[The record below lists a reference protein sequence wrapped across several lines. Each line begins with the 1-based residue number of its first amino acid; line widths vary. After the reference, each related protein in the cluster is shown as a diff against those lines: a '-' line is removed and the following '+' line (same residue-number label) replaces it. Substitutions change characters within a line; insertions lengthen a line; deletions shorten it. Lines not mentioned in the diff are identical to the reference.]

1 MTLPRPVLIAILGLA
16 LCAAA
21 FLATRSA
28 NDTGSTVTSVPS
40 QPSPIVKH
48 TPAKPAKHGNA
59 AARAHKSVPAK
70 QPSAAEKATA
80 APRAATSPQTAT
92 GPEATTTKPA
102 TPPKPAISPE
112 VRKTLPAIKALA
124 SGKVVVFFFT
134 QPGAADD
141 TGAAIA
147 VRGVALDKNVKVFKV
162 GLKDLE
168 TYRPVLAG
176 PGVSQI
182 PAIVVVKAG
191 HKGRLLQGFVDA
203 RTLRQT
209 VADARGWEPPRPRPR

>member
-28 NDTGSTVTSVPS
+28 NDTGSAVTSVTP
-40 QPSPIVKH
+40 QPSPVVRH
-48 TPAKPAKHGNA
+48 PAKPVKPVTHAKQHKVAPVQQQSPADGAAA
-59 AARAHKSVPAK
+59 AARAAK
-70 QPSAAEKATA
+70 AQTTA
-80 APRAATSPQTAT
+80 AAPTKTHPATSA
-92 GPEATTTKPA
+92 KPA
-102 TPPKPAISPE
+102 VSPE
-112 VRKTLPAIKALA
+112 VAKTLPAIKALA

-147 VRGVALDKNVKVFKV
+147 VRGVAHDKSVKVFRV
-162 GLKDLE
+162 GLGDLE

-176 PGVSQI
+176 AGVTQI

-209 VADARGWEPPRPRPR
+209 VADARR

>member
-1 MTLPRPVLIAILGLA
+1 MTLPRPVLIAILGFA

-40 QPSPIVKH
+40 QQSPIVKH
-48 TPAKPAKHGNA
+48 PPAKPAKPAAKAHKAVPSQPSAAAKANA
-59 AARAHKSVPAK
+59 AARA
-70 QPSAAEKATA
+70 ATK
-80 APRAATSPQTAT
+80 PQA
-92 GPEATTTKPA
+92 TTKPA
-102 TPPKPAISPE
+102 TPPKPAVSPE

-124 SGKVVVFFFT
+124 GGKVVVFFFT

-147 VRGVALDKNVKVFKV
+147 IRGLKQDKSVKVFKV
-162 GLKDLE
+162 GLSELE

-176 PGVSQI
+176 AGVSQI

-191 HKGRLLQGFVDA
+191 HKGHLLQGFVDA
-203 RTLRQT
+203 RTLR
-209 VADARGWEPPRPRPR
+209 P

>member
-48 TPAKPAKHGNA
+48 RAATPAKPAKHGNA
-59 AARAHKSVPAK
+59 AAKAHKAVPAK
-70 QPSAAEKATA
+70 QQSAAEKANA
-80 APRAATSPQTAT
+80 AARAAVAPSTS
-92 GPEATTTKPA
+92 TTTKPA
-102 TPPKPAISPE
+102 TPPKPAVSPE

-147 VRGVALDKNVKVFKV
+147 VRGLAPDKNVKVFKV

-176 PGVSQI
+176 AGVSQI

-209 VADARGWEPPRPRPR
+209 VADARR

>member
-28 NDTGSTVTSVPS
+28 NDTGSAVTSVAPE
-40 QPSPIVKH
+40 PSPVVKH
-48 TPAKPAKHGNA
+48 PAKPVKPVHPAKAKQHKAIPAKQSPADGAAAAARAATPQVNATKPQASATPAKPA
-59 AARAHKSVPAK
+59 V
-70 QPSAAEKATA
+70 
-80 APRAATSPQTAT
+80 
-92 GPEATTTKPA
+92 
-102 TPPKPAISPE
+102 SPE
-112 VRKTLPAIKALA
+112 LRKTLPAIKALG
-124 SGKVVVFFFT
+124 SGKVVVFFFS

-147 VRGVALDKNVKVFKV
+147 IRGLAYDKNVKVFKV
-162 GLKDLE
+162 GLSDLV

-176 PGVSQI
+176 AGVSQI

-191 HKGRLLQGFVDA
+191 HKGRLLQGYVDA

-209 VADARGWEPPRPRPR
+209 VADARR

>member
-1 MTLPRPVLIAILGLA
+1 MTLPRPVLIALLGVA

-28 NDTGSTVTSVPS
+28 SDTNSAVTTVTPQPHKTPVHKAVKPAGKPAAPAHGAKTHKAAPAAKKPATEKS
-40 QPSPIVKH
+40 QATTPAPAQAKPV
-48 TPAKPAKHGNA
+48 TPGNPAKPA
-59 AARAHKSVPAK
+59 V
-70 QPSAAEKATA
+70 
-80 APRAATSPQTAT
+80 T
-92 GPEATTTKPA
+92 G
-102 TPPKPAISPE
+102 E
-112 VRKTLPAIKALA
+112 VAKTLPAIKALA
-124 SGKVVVFFFT
+124 AGKVVVFFFT

-147 VRGVALDKNVKVFKV
+147 VRGVAHDKSVKVFRV
-162 GLKDLE
+162 GLGDLE

-176 PGVSQI
+176 AGVTQI

-209 VADARGWEPPRPRPR
+209 VADARR

>member
-28 NDTGSTVTSVPS
+28 NDTGSAVTSVTPA
-40 QPSPIVKH
+40 PVTKHPAVKPVKPVH
-48 TPAKPAKHGNA
+48 PAKQHKLVPVHAKPAVKPHA
-59 AARAHKSVPAK
+59 VAK
-70 QPSAAEKATA
+70 PQASATKPQATA
-80 APRAATSPQTAT
+80 
-92 GPEATTTKPA
+92 KPA
-102 TPPKPAISPE
+102 TPEKPTVSPE
-112 VRKTLPAIKALA
+112 LAKTLPAIKAL
-124 SGKVVVFFFT
+124 GRGEVVVFFFS

-147 VRGVALDKNVKVFKV
+147 IRGLAHEKNVKVFKV
-162 GLKDLE
+162 GLNELV

-176 PGVSQI
+176 AGVSQV

-191 HKGRLLQGFVDA
+191 HKARLLQGFVDA

-209 VADARGWEPPRPRPR
+209 VADARR

>member
-28 NDTGSTVTSVPS
+28 NDTGSTVTSVMP
-40 QPSPIVKH
+40 QPAPVVKH
-48 TPAKPAKHGNA
+48 HATKPVKPVHPAAKSHKVAPLKPHAQAKTHA
-59 AARAHKSVPAK
+59 AAV
-70 QPSAAEKATA
+70 
-80 APRAATSPQTAT
+80 APTKPQA
-92 GPEATTTKPA
+92 TTKPA
-102 TPPKPAISPE
+102 TPAKPAVSPE
-112 VRKTLPAIKALA
+112 VAKTLPAIKAL
-124 SGKVVVFFFT
+124 GRGDVVVFFFT

-147 VRGVALDKNVKVFKV
+147 VRGLAHEKNVKVFKV
-162 GLKDLE
+162 GLGDLE

-176 PGVSQI
+176 AGVSQV

-191 HKGRLLQGFVDA
+191 HKARLLQGFVDA

-209 VADARGWEPPRPRPR
+209 VADARR

>member
-1 MTLPRPVLIAILGLA
+1 MTLPRPVLIAVLGLA

-48 TPAKPAKHGNA
+48 TPAKPAKHGSA
-59 AARAHKSVPAK
+59 AAKAHKSVPAA
-70 QPSAAEKATA
+70 QPSAAEKANA
-80 APRAATSPQTAT
+80 AARAATSPQA
-92 GPEATTTKPA
+92 ATKPA
-102 TPPKPAISPE
+102 TPPKPAVSPE

-147 VRGVALDKNVKVFKV
+147 VRGLAQDKKVKVFKV

-176 PGVSQI
+176 AGVSQT
-182 PAIVVVKAG
+182 PAIVAVKAG

-209 VADARGWEPPRPRPR
+209 VADARR

>member
-48 TPAKPAKHGNA
+48 TPAKPAKHAGA
-59 AARAHKSVPAK
+59 AAKAHKTVPAK

-80 APRAATSPQTAT
+80 VARAATNPQTAT
-92 GPEATTTKPA
+92 KPQATTKPA
-102 TPPKPAISPE
+102 TPPKPAVSPE

-124 SGKVVVFFFT
+124 NGKVAVFFFT

-147 VRGVALDKNVKVFKV
+147 IRGLAPDKNVKVFKV

-176 PGVSQI
+176 AGVSQI

-209 VADARGWEPPRPRPR
+209 VADARR

>member
-28 NDTGSTVTSVPS
+28 NDTGSAVTSVAP
-40 QPSPIVKH
+40 QPAPVVNHSATKPVKPVH
-48 TPAKPAKHGNA
+48 HGVKPHKLVPAKPQPLAKPKPHA
-59 AARAHKSVPAK
+59 VAPAITK
-70 QPSAAEKATA
+70 
-80 APRAATSPQTAT
+80 PQA
-92 GPEATTTKPA
+92 TTKPA
-102 TPPKPAISPE
+102 TPAKPAVSPE
-112 VRKTLPAIKALA
+112 VAKTLPAIKAL
-124 SGKVVVFFFT
+124 GRGDVVVFFFT

-147 VRGVALDKNVKVFKV
+147 VRGLAHAKNVKVFKV
-162 GLKDLE
+162 GLGDLE

-176 PGVSQI
+176 AGVSQV

-191 HKGRLLQGFVDA
+191 HKARLLQGFVDA

-209 VADARGWEPPRPRPR
+209 VADARR

>member
-28 NDTGSTVTSVPS
+28 NDTGSAVTSVAP
-40 QPSPIVKH
+40 QPSPVVKH
-48 TPAKPAKHGNA
+48 PAKPVKPVHRAVKPHKVVATKPHSPAKPHA
-59 AARAHKSVPAK
+59 AA
-70 QPSAAEKATA
+70 A
-80 APRAATSPQTAT
+80 APVKPQA
-92 GPEATTTKPA
+92 TTKPA
-102 TPPKPAISPE
+102 TPAKPPVSPE
-112 VRKTLPAIKALA
+112 VAKTLPAIKALGRGDVA
-124 SGKVVVFFFT
+124 VFFFT

-147 VRGVALDKNVKVFKV
+147 VRGLAHEKNVKVFKV
-162 GLKDLE
+162 GLNDLE

-176 PGVSQI
+176 AGVSQV

-191 HKGRLLQGFVDA
+191 HKARLLQGFVDA

-209 VADARGWEPPRPRPR
+209 VADARR

>member
-1 MTLPRPVLIAILGLA
+1 MTLPRPVLIAVLGLA

-28 NDTGSTVTSVPS
+28 NDTGSAVTSVPV
-40 QPSPIVKH
+40 QPTPIVKH
-48 TPAKPAKHGNA
+48 PAPKPAGPGKA
-59 AARAHKSVPAK
+59 AARAHKAVPA
-70 QPSAAEKATA
+70 QPGMAAKANA
-80 APRAATSPQTAT
+80 AARAATTPQA
-92 GPEATTTKPA
+92 TTKPA
-102 TPPKPAISPE
+102 KPAKPAVSPE
-112 VRKTLPAIKALA
+112 VAKTLPAIKALA
-124 SGKVVVFFFT
+124 GGKVVVFFFT

-147 VRGVALDKNVKVFKV
+147 VRGLAQDKSVKVFKV

-176 PGVSQI
+176 AGVSQI

-191 HKGRLLQGFVDA
+191 RKGRLLQGFVDA
-203 RTLRQT
+203 RPLRQT
-209 VADARGWEPPRPRPR
+209 VADARR

>member
-1 MTLPRPVLIAILGLA
+1 MTLPRPVLIALLGLA

-28 NDTGSTVTSVPS
+28 NDTGSAVTSVTPPTPTPS
-40 QPSPIVKH
+40 HS
-48 TPAKPAKHGNA
+48 PAKPAKPAHAPKAHKAVPVQHKPAAKPHA
-59 AARAHKSVPAK
+59 AA
-70 QPSAAEKATA
+70 
-80 APRAATSPQTAT
+80 AATTKPQV
-92 GPEATTTKPA
+92 TTKPA
-102 TPPKPAISPE
+102 APAKPAVSPE
-112 VRKTLPAIKALA
+112 VAKTLPVIKAL
-124 SGKVVVFFFT
+124 GRGDTVVFFFS

-147 VRGVALDKNVKVFKV
+147 VRGLAHEKHVTVFRA

-176 PGVSQI
+176 AGVSQV

-191 HKGRLLQGFVDA
+191 HKARLVQGFVDA

-209 VADARGWEPPRPRPR
+209 VADARR

>member
-28 NDTGSTVTSVPS
+28 NDTGSTVTAVPS

-48 TPAKPAKHGNA
+48 TPAQPAKHGNGA
-59 AARAHKSVPAK
+59 AKAHKAAPATHA
-70 QPSAAEKATA
+70 SAAEKANA
-80 APRAATSPQTAT
+80 AARAATSPQA
-92 GPEATTTKPA
+92 TTKPA
-102 TPPKPAISPE
+102 TPPKPAVSPA

-124 SGKVVVFFFT
+124 GGKVVVFFFT

-147 VRGVALDKNVKVFKV
+147 VRGLAQDNSVKVFKV
-162 GLKDLE
+162 GLGELE

-176 PGVSQI
+176 AGVSQI

-191 HKGRLLQGFVDA
+191 RKGRLLQGFVDA

-209 VADARGWEPPRPRPR
+209 V

>member
-48 TPAKPAKHGNA
+48 RAATPARPAKHPA
-59 AARAHKSVPAK
+59 KAHKAVAAAK
-70 QPSAAEKATA
+70 QPSAAEKAA
-80 APRAATSPQTAT
+80 AAARAATSPQTAT
-92 GPEATTTKPA
+92 TPRPTTKPA
-102 TPPKPAISPE
+102 TPPKPAVSPE

-124 SGKVVVFFFT
+124 GGKVVVFFFT

-147 VRGVALDKNVKVFKV
+147 VRGLAQDRNVKVFKV

-176 PGVSQI
+176 AGVSQI

-191 HKGRLLQGFVDA
+191 HKGRLLQGYVDA

-209 VADARGWEPPRPRPR
+209 VADARR

>member
-28 NDTGSTVTSVPS
+28 NDTGSAVTSVPS
-40 QPSPIVKH
+40 QPTPIVKH
-48 TPAKPAKHGNA
+48 PAAKPAKPGHAGAKAHKAVPAQQSATAKANAAARAATAPQTTVAKPAKPAK
-59 AARAHKSVPAK
+59 PAV
-70 QPSAAEKATA
+70 
-80 APRAATSPQTAT
+80 
-92 GPEATTTKPA
+92 
-102 TPPKPAISPE
+102 SPE

-147 VRGVALDKNVKVFKV
+147 VRALAQDKSVKVFKV
-162 GLKDLE
+162 GLSELE

-176 PGVSQI
+176 AGVSQI
-182 PAIVVVKAG
+182 PAIVAVKAG

-209 VADARGWEPPRPRPR
+209 VADARR

>member
-28 NDTGSTVTSVPS
+28 NDTGSAVTSIPS
-40 QPSPIVKH
+40 QPTPIVKH
-48 TPAKPAKHGNA
+48 TPAKPGKAAAKAHKAVPAQPSMAERANA
-59 AARAHKSVPAK
+59 AARA
-70 QPSAAEKATA
+70 ATE
-80 APRAATSPQTAT
+80 PQTA
-92 GPEATTTKPA
+92 AKPA
-102 TPPKPAISPE
+102 KPAKPAVSPE
-112 VRKTLPAIKALA
+112 VAKTLPAIKALA

-147 VRGVALDKNVKVFKV
+147 VRALAQDKSVKVFKV
-162 GLKDLE
+162 GLSELE

-176 PGVSQI
+176 AGVSQI

-209 VADARGWEPPRPRPR
+209 VADARR